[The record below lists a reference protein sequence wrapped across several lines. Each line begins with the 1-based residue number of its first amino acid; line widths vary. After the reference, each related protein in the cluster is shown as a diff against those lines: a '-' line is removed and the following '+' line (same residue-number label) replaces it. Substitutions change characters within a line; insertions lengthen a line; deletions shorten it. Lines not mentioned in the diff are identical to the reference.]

1 MKTTIIFRL
10 FISAILLFSFVS
22 CHKEDPRYEK
32 TEEEVFKARVFE
44 EDLYNSGTSHT
55 FYVRKYPKGLYWTP
69 FDIEKDWGL
78 EVGYEYE
85 VSAWKHWLKEPM
97 YGNAVVFELREILS
111 KKEVEPL
118 TRDDIA
124 VITL

>member
-1 MKTTIIFRL
+1 MKTTIIVRL
-10 FISAILLFSFVS
+10 LFFAILLFSFVS

-32 TEEEVFKARVFE
+32 TEEEIFKARVFE
-44 EDLYNSGTSHT
+44 GDLYNSGTSHT
-55 FYVRKYPKGLYWTP
+55 FYVRRYPKGLYWTP
-69 FDIEKDWGL
+69 FDVEKDWGL

-97 YGNAVVFELREILS
+97 YGNAVVFELREIFS

-118 TRDDIA
+118 TREDVS